1 MTRMPLVENF
11 IVVSWVVSWVFLA
24 SSPALKATGTGA
36 LADAA
41 RA

>member
-11 IVVSWVVSWVFLA
+11 IVVSWVVSWLRGRPF
-24 SSPALKATGTGA
+24 KATDTGA
-36 LADAA
+36 PADAA